1 MASPEEMIETMIASM
16 QEKTGRPLDAWF
28 VLLDES
34 GLQKHGE
41 KVALLKSEHGL
52 THGYANMI
60 VTLAGRRGTEE
71 VDLVAAQY
79 TGKEAL
85 RPIYDAI
92 ASFVESF
99 GDDVEVSPKQAGVS
113 LRRKKQ
119 FALVTPAT
127 KTRVD
132 LGLNLS
138 QVPATER
145 LRESTGMCS
154 RNVQLT
160 DAGQVDAEVR
170 GWLRAAYDAAG

>member
-1 MASPEEMIETMIASM
+1 MASPEEAIETMVGSM
-16 QEKTGRPLDAWF
+16 QEKTGHPLEWWF
-28 VLLDES
+28 DLLDRS
-34 GLQKHGE
+34 GVDKHGE
-41 KVALLKSEHGL
+41 KVAMLKSEHGL

-60 VTLAGRRGTEE
+60 VTLAGRRASAE
-71 VDLVAAQY
+71 VDLVDAQY

-92 ASFVESF
+92 VSVVQDF
-99 GDDVEVSPKQAGVS
+99 GDDVDISPKLAGVS

-119 FALVTPAT
+119 FALVAPTT

-132 LGLNLS
+132 LGLNLKELA
-138 QVPATER
+138 PTER
-145 LRESTGMCS
+145 LLESKGMCS

-160 DAGQVDAEVR
+160 ETGQVDAEVR